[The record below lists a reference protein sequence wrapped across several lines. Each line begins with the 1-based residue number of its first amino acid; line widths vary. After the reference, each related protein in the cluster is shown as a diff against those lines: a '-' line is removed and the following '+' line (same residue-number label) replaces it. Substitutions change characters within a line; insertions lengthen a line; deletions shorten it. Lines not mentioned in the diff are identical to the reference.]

1 MDLVVL
7 FIAQVLSV
15 CSILALG
22 FGALFNYGIC
32 KSHVFEVFFSVVM

>member
-15 CSILALG
+15 CSISALG
-22 FGALFNYGIC
+22 FGALFNQGIC
-32 KSHVFEVFFSVVM
+32 KSHVYEIFFSVVM